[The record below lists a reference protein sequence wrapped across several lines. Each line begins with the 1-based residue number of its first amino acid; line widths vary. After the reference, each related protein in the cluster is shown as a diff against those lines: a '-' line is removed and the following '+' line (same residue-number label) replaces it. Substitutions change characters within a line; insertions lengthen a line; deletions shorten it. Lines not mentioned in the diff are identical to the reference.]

1 MLYFERTHQAQN
13 NTLIVS
19 STLNILLSWMDA
31 SCVKG
36 WLECIRRLKCFECFF
51 VLNGCFMHKGMLWPI
66 NVEPFWFFSILKKI
80 YRRDALD
87 LFVDIT
93 CFGCFFLSKVH
104 KGTFGLIDC
113 IRYLWCFLILG
124 KNISCMRRGGID
136 KSHALAGSIP
146 LVYLLYQYNHK

>member
-66 NVEPFWFFSILKKI
+66 NVEPFWFFSILKKYI
-80 YRRDALD
+80 VGMLWTYSSILHALD
-87 LFVDIT
+87 A
-93 CFGCFFLSKVH
+93 FFYLKFTRVH
-104 KGTFGLIDC
+104 FGLIDC